1 MVNET
6 TKISS
11 NNATPAQFFNAV
23 NIKEKFEEVLGDKQ
37 KAESFVASVLSI
49 VNDTPELKKV
59 DNNSIMAAAMKAAVL
74 DLPIE
79 KSLGF
84 AYVIPYYNSRE
95 RKHEAQF
102 QIGYKGYIQLAQR
115 SGVISKIS
123 RGKVYENQFIS
134 YDPLDEK
141 LEVDFSVE
149 GEGKVAGYFAKLILV
164 NGFSHLVYWSKEKV
178 EKHRDKFS
186 KAKSFG
192 PWKDN
197 FDAMALKTVIKD
209 LLRDAPMALQMQV
222 KEDGTTG
229 NYKPEEKEVK
239 DVTPKEPETLED
251 LLGVDPETGEI
262 SETSELEKSEP
273 KQLDLGVSY
282 EDPNAK

>member
-1 MVNET
+1 MTNEIQKVN
-6 TKISS
+6 SA
-11 NNATPAQFFNAV
+11 NATPAQFFKAV
-23 NIKEKFEEVLGDKQ
+23 NIKEKFEEVLGDKT
-37 KAESFVASVLSI
+37 KSESFVASVLAVI
-49 VNDTPELKKV
+49 NDTPELKKA

-74 DLPIE
+74 DLPVE

-84 AYVIPYYNSRE
+84 AYVIPYYNSKE

-102 QIGYKGYIQLAQR
+102 QIGYKGYLQLAQR

-134 YDPLDEK
+134 YNPLDEE
-141 LEVDFSVE
+141 LDVDFTVE
-149 GEGKVAGYFAKLILV
+149 GQGEVVGYFAKLILT
-164 NGFSHLVYWSKEKV
+164 NGFSHLVYWSKDKI

-186 KAKSFG
+186 KSKYG

-209 LLRDAPMALQMQV
+209 LLRDAPMSIQMQI

-229 NYKPEEKEVK
+229 SFKQGTK

-251 LLGVDPETGEI
+251 LIPHDEETGEVI
-262 SETSELEKSEP
+262 NEP
-273 KQLDLGVSY
+273 EQLDLGVSY
-282 EDPNAK
+282 EDPNKQ

>member
-1 MVNET
+1 MANEI

-11 NNATPAQFFNAV
+11 DNATPAQFFKAV

-37 KAESFVASVLSI
+37 KTESFVASVLAI

-59 DNNSIMAAAMKAAVL
+59 DNSSIMAAAMKAAVL
-74 DLPIE
+74 DLPVE

-84 AYVIPYYNSRE
+84 AYVIPYYNSRT

-115 SGVISKIS
+115 SGVIAKIS
-123 RGKVYENQFIS
+123 RGKIYENQFLS

-141 LEVDFSVE
+141 LEADFSVE
-149 GEGKVAGYFAKLILV
+149 GEGEVAGYFAKLILV

-186 KAKSFG
+186 KAKSYG

-209 LLRDAPMALQMQV
+209 LLRDAPMSLQMQIR
-222 KEDGTTG
+222 EDGTTG
-229 NYKPEEKEVK
+229 NYKTEAK
-239 DVTPKEPETLED
+239 DVTPDEPETLED
-251 LLGVDPETGEI
+251 LIPHDEETGEI
-262 SETSELEKSEP
+262 IDEP
-273 KQLDLGVSY
+273 EQLDLGVSY